1 MRAIEIHGAFG
12 LENLALVERPEP
24 TAGPGQVVVGL
35 RAASLNYRD
44 LMMVQGSYNPKQ
56 RLPLVPCSDGAGVVE
71 AVGAGVTRVAVG
83 DRVAT
88 TLNPRWIAGEPARE
102 RVRASLGGPLDG
114 VLQERMVLPEDGVV
128 RVPAHLTDEEAATLP
143 CAAVTAWSA
152 LDAGDVGAGDVVLVQ
167 GTGGVAVFALQLAKL
182 RGARVIATTRR
193 AERADRLRALG
204 ADTVIDSGENPDW
217 GAKAREA
224 TGGRGVDLVAEI
236 GGAGTLEQSLRAVR
250 IGGTVALIGILDGDA
265 ASIALTSIFMQAV
278 RIQGIQVGSRE
289 TFERMNRA
297 IELHQIRPVVDRVY
311 PWTDPRAAF
320 DAMAAGNH
328 FGKICLTF

>member
-12 LENLALVERPEP
+12 LENLAFVERPEP
-24 TAGPGQVVVGL
+24 VAGPGQVVVAM

-44 LMMVQGSYNPKQ
+44 LMMILGQYNPKQ
-56 RLPLVPCSDGAGVVE
+56 RLPLIPCSDGAGVVE
-71 AVGAGVTRVAVG
+71 AVGPGVTRVAIG

-102 RVRASLGGPLDG
+102 SVRSTLGGPLDG
-114 VLQERMVLPEDGVV
+114 VLQERMVFSEEGVV
-128 RVPAHLTDEEAATLP
+128 RVPSHLSDAEAATLP
-143 CAAVTAWSA
+143 CAALTAWSA
-152 LDAGDVGAGDVVLVQ
+152 LDAGRVGAGDTVLVQ

-193 AERADRLRALG
+193 AERARRLLELG
-204 ADTVIDSGENPDW
+204 AELVIDSRQNPDW

-224 TGGRGVDLVAEI
+224 AGGRGVDLVVEI
-236 GGAGTLEQSLRAVR
+236 GGAGTLEQSLKAVR
-250 IGGTVALIGILDGDA
+250 IGGTIGLIGILDGNA
-265 ASIALTSIFMQAV
+265 AAIHLTSIFMQAI
-278 RIQGIQVGSRE
+278 RLQGVLVGSRE

-297 IELHQIRPVVDRVY
+297 IELHKLRPVIDRTY
-311 PWTDPRAAF
+311 PWTEARKALEG
-320 DAMAAGNH
+320 MAAGDH